1 LAQSD
6 GPVTVDL
13 QLRQAIA
20 DLYAAYAACLDDG
33 RHDEWPNFFTED
45 AWYRVVPRENYE
57 RGLPLSTMSLKGRAM
72 MKDRIYGVVSTI
84 FHAPYY
90 QRHVIG
96 LPVVVE
102 NNDDQFSVQ
111 ANYCV
116 FRTKR
121 DSMPEIFNIGQYV
134 DIIINTDGV
143 LKFSQKFCVFD
154 NDLIPNSLIY
164 PI

>member
-1 LAQSD
+1 
-6 GPVTVDL
+6 VTIDL
-13 QLRQAIA
+13 QVRQDIA

-33 RHDEWPNFFTED
+33 RYDEWPDFFTED

-57 RGLPLSTMSLKGRAM
+57 RRLPLSTMSLKGRAM
-72 MKDRIYGVVSTI
+72 MKDRIYGVTSTI

-90 QRHVIG
+90 QRHVVG
-96 LPVVVE
+96 QPLVTPKSGTL
-102 NNDDQFSVQ
+102 FSVQ

-121 DSMPEIFNIGQYV
+121 DCVPEIYNVGQYV
-134 DIIINTDGV
+134 DIIENMEGL

>member
-1 LAQSD
+1 
-6 GPVTVDL
+6 VTVDP

-33 RHDEWPNFFTED
+33 RHEEWPDFFTED

-57 RGLPLSTMSLKGRAM
+57 RDLPLSTMSLKGRAM

-90 QRHVIG
+90 QRHVIS
-96 LPVVVE
+96 LPIITNHDE
-102 NNDDQFSVQ
+102 ERLSVQ
-111 ANYCV
+111 ASYCV

-121 DSMPEIFNIGQYV
+121 DCMPEIFNVGQYV
-134 DIIINTDGV
+134 DIIKNEDGII
-143 LKFSQKFCVFD
+143 KFSQKFCVFD
-154 NDLIPNSLIY
+154 NDLISNSLIY

>member
-1 LAQSD
+1 
-6 GPVTVDL
+6 VTIDL
-13 QLRQAIA
+13 QLRQDIA

-33 RHDEWPNFFTED
+33 RYDEWPDFFTED

-57 RGLPLSTMSLKGRAM
+57 RGLPLSTMSLKGRSM
-72 MKDRIYGVVSTI
+72 MKDRIYGVTSTI

-96 LPVVVE
+96 LPLVTTIG
-102 NNDDQFSVQ
+102 NKIFSIQ

-121 DSMPEIFNIGQYV
+121 DCVPEIYNVGQYV
-134 DIIINTDGV
+134 DVIENVGGA
-143 LKFSQKFCVFD
+143 LKYSQKFCVFD
-154 NDLIPNSLIY
+154 NDIIPNSLIY

>member
-1 LAQSD
+1 
-6 GPVTVDL
+6 VTIDL
-13 QLRQAIA
+13 QLRQGIA
-20 DLYAAYAACLDDG
+20 DLYAAYGACLDDG
-33 RHDEWPNFFTED
+33 HYEQWPDFFTED

-57 RGLPLSTMSLKGRAM
+57 AGLPLSTISLKGRAM

-90 QRHVIG
+90 QRHVIS
-96 LPVVVE
+96 LPVVAE
-102 NNDDQFSVQ
+102 LEEGRISVR
-111 ANYCV
+111 ASYCV

-121 DSMPEIFNIGQYV
+121 DCMPEIFNVGQYA
-134 DIIINTDGV
+134 DIIENRDGV

>member
-1 LAQSD
+1 
-6 GPVTVDL
+6 VTIDL
-13 QLRQAIA
+13 QLRQDIA

-33 RHDEWPNFFTED
+33 RYDEWPDFFTED
-45 AWYRVVPRENYE
+45 AWYRVVPRENHE

-72 MKDRIYGVVSTI
+72 MQDRIYGVTNTI

-96 LPVVVE
+96 LPLVTA
-102 NNDDQFSVQ
+102 NSDKGFSVQ
-111 ANYCV
+111 ASYSV

-121 DSMPEIFNIGQYV
+121 DCMPEIYSVGQYV
-134 DIIINTDGV
+134 DAIENINGV
-143 LKFSQKFCVFD
+143 LKYAQKFCIFD

>member
-1 LAQSD
+1 M
-6 GPVTVDL
+6 TIDL
-13 QLRQAIA
+13 QLRQDIA

-33 RHDEWPNFFTED
+33 RYEEWSDFFTED

-57 RGLPLSTMSLKGRAM
+57 RGLPLSTMSLKGRLM
-72 MKDRIYGVVSTI
+72 MQDRIYGVTNTI

-96 LPVVVE
+96 LPLVANIGNKQV
-102 NNDDQFSVQ
+102 SVQ
-111 ANYCV
+111 ASYCV

-121 DSMPEIFNIGQYV
+121 DCTPEIYNVGQYLDV
-134 DIIINTDGV
+134 IENADGA

>member
-1 LAQSD
+1 
-6 GPVTVDL
+6 VTVDL
-13 QLRQAIA
+13 QTRQDIA
-20 DLYAAYAACLDDG
+20 DLYAAYANCIDDG
-33 RHDEWPNFFTED
+33 RYDEWPDFFTED

-57 RGLPLSTMSLKGRAM
+57 AGLPLSTMSLKGKAM

-90 QRHVIG
+90 QRHVIS
-96 LPVVVE
+96 LPVITDSSGVRI
-102 NNDDQFSVQ
+102 SVQ
-111 ANYCV
+111 ASYCV

-121 DSMPEIFNIGQYV
+121 DCTPEIFNVGQYV
-134 DIIINTDGV
+134 DLIENTNKG

-154 NDLIPNSLIY
+154 NDLIPNSMIY

>member
-1 LAQSD
+1 
-6 GPVTVDL
+6 VTIDP
-13 QLRQAIA
+13 QIRQDIV
-20 DLYAAYAACLDDG
+20 DLYAAYGACLDNG
-33 RHDEWPNFFTED
+33 RYDDWPDFFTED

-57 RGLPLSTMSLKGRAM
+57 AGLPLSTMSLKGRAM
-72 MKDRIYGVVSTI
+72 LKDRIYGVVSTI

-90 QRHVIG
+90 QRHVIS
-96 LPVVVE
+96 LPVVARVE
-102 NNDDQFSVQ
+102 GHQISVH
-111 ANYCV
+111 ASYCV

-121 DSMPEIFNIGQYV
+121 DCMPEIFNVGQYV
-134 DIIINTDGV
+134 DIIENADGA

>member
-1 LAQSD
+1 
-6 GPVTVDL
+6 VTIDL
-13 QLRQAIA
+13 QLRQGIA

-33 RHDEWPNFFTED
+33 RYDEWPDFFTED

-57 RGLPLSTMSLKGRAM
+57 RSLPLSTMSLKGRSM
-72 MKDRIYGVVSTI
+72 MKDTI

-96 LPVVVE
+96 LPVVTPVGGKG
-102 NNDDQFSVQ
+102 FSVQ
-111 ANYCV
+111 ASYCV

-121 DSMPEIFNIGQYV
+121 DCVPEIYNVGQYV
-134 DIIINTDGV
+134 DVIESADGV
-143 LKFSQKFCVFD
+143 LKYSQKFCVFD

>member
-1 LAQSD
+1 
-6 GPVTVDL
+6 VTIDL
-13 QLRQAIA
+13 QTRQEIS

-33 RHDEWPNFFTED
+33 RYDEWPDFFTED

-57 RGLPLSTMSLKGRAM
+57 RDLPLSTISLKGRSM
-72 MKDRIYGVVSTI
+72 LKDRIYGVTSTI

-96 LPVVVE
+96 LPLVST
-102 NNDDQFSVQ
+102 NSGTLLSVRVS
-111 ANYCV
+111 YCV

-121 DSMPEIFNIGQYV
+121 DCVPEIYNVGQYV
-134 DIIINTDGV
+134 DVITKADGI
-143 LKFSQKFCVFD
+143 LKFNQKFCVFD
-154 NDLIPNSLIY
+154 NDIIPNSLIY